1 MTFGLPLDFA
11 NSERERVR
19 LLILYSS
26 VSFKFTSCTS
36 QDILFLISLVLFEN
50 KEQTTKQPQLWR
62 YHKLMLGSSRGRNLT
77 FRAQLPSAISFFRS
91 SAAMEQQSGKLLQ
104 ASGIFTTLDQILTSH
119 PRCAVPVTQVLAE
132 LAKNEELKQP
142 CIDAGLITT
151 LLPLLKS
158 SDQDLLLHAGRA
170 IGRICYGNKEL
181 QEELVKSGVITLLVK
196 ILSDFPESEPLVRVD
211 LLALC
216 NLADLDTA
224 KEALSKTN
232 VAEQLVRQLRRAE
245 NQERL
250 EIITEIL
257 QQLAE
262 NDTLKLQLVE
272 SRCSECPGG
281 APAEGPG
288 TPQSWKA
295 TGIPERPI
303 SDLVIS
309 LLLRDESMQK
319 LFANGTG
326 LIYQKISNWLMSQNA
341 QLQLTGALAVA
352 NFARN
357 DSNCVKMVQLGIV
370 HQLLDVLE
378 KHVEEGDVTVQHAAL
393 SALRNLAIPVINK
406 VQMLEEGVAERI
418 QMLLRSEMP
427 PVQFKLLGTL
437 RMLLDGQVEA
447 AEILGQDPALLNRL
461 VQWCEAKEHA
471 GVQGEA
477 NRLLASLL
485 RHSKSQEVVRAI
497 QEARG
502 MKYLVTMTT
511 SEHAI
516 MQNEALIALAI
527 ASAVNLEIIKDAFKE
542 SQLVSNLQKLLEDD
556 MTSPEV
562 KYKSLGLLCSL
573 LGSGDLRKQVEEAKI
588 QGTLENLCNHS
599 NANVVKQAIAALQIL
614 KSDTQD
620 SGLFFP

>member
-1 MTFGLPLDFA
+1 MDSLSQHLEGLKLFGNNDQVEDEEEILKSLNMVLQAVTGDQQLSG
-11 NSERERVR
+11 N
-19 LLILYSS
+19 LL
-26 VSFKFTSCTS
+26 
-36 QDILFLISLVLFEN
+36 E
-50 KEQTTKQPQLWR
+50 
-62 YHKLMLGSSRGRNLT
+62 
-77 FRAQLPSAISFFRS
+77 
-91 SAAMEQQSGKLLQ
+91 
-104 ASGIFTTLDQILTSH
+104 ASGIFTTLGQILTSH
-119 PRCAVPVTQVLAE
+119 PRCVMPIAQVLAE

-142 CIDAGLITT
+142 CIDAGLVSA
-151 LLPLLKS
+151 LLPHLES

-181 QEELVKSGVITLLVK
+181 QEELVKDGVISLLVK

-216 NLADLDTA
+216 NLADLETA

-232 VAEQLVRQLRRAE
+232 AAEELVRQLRRAE

-257 QQLAE
+257 QLLAE
-262 NDTLKLQLVE
+262 NDSLKVQLVE
-272 SRCSECPGG
+272 
-281 APAEGPG
+281 ADV
-288 TPQSWKA
+288 QSALVEILQRVQDSPEVEA
-295 TGIPERPI
+295 TGILKTI

-309 LLLRDESMQK
+309 LLLGDESMQK

-326 LIYQKISNWLMSQNA
+326 LIYQRISSWLMSPNI

-357 DSNCVKMVQLGIV
+357 DSNCVKMVQLGVV
-370 HQLLDVLE
+370 HQLLEVLE
-378 KHVEEGDVTVQHAAL
+378 KHVDSGDVAVQHAAL

-406 VQMLEEGVAERI
+406 VQMLEEGVAKRI

-437 RMLLDGQVEA
+437 RMLMDGQVEA
-447 AEILGQDPALLNRL
+447 AETLGQDPALLNRL

-497 QEARG
+497 QEAQG
-502 MKYLVTMTT
+502 VKHLVSMTT

-527 ASAVNLEIIKDAFKE
+527 ASAINLEIIKDAFKE
-542 SQLVSNLQKLLEDD
+542 SKLIPNLQKLLEDE

-562 KYKSLGLLCSL
+562 KYTSLGLLCSL
-573 LGSGDLRKQVEEAKI
+573 LSSGDLRQQMERAKFRE
-588 QGTLENLCNHS
+588 TLENLCNHS
-599 NANVVKQAIAALQIL
+599 NAKVVKQAITALQIL
-614 KSDTQD
+614 KSNPQAPD
-620 SGLFFP
+620 LFFP